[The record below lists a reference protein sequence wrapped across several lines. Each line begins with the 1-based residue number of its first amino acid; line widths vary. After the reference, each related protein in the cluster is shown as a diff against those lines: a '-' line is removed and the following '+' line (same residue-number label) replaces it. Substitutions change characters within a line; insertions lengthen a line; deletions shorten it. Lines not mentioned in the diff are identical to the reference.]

1 MLMRPSPAIHL
12 SEDQKRIVWRLRTGG
27 PASRTE
33 LARDLGIHNGALTR
47 LSRELI
53 ALGVVQEQDQSE
65 RTARGRPTVPLTI
78 SDRAGYA
85 AGATVHPGWL
95 ELSLVN
101 FSGEVIARDIE
112 PIESDDPADFA
123 EAVGRRLR
131 GLAVNHNML
140 RSRFLGL
147 GIGIPGPAIVGR
159 PNHWWAV
166 DWLRGWRD
174 LDLAAFLGDRLGL
187 PVWLQNDSS
196 AAALAEYYTGR
207 LIRVCNSA
215 LVLFIGHG
223 VGGGVIAGR
232 EMFVGEY
239 GNAGEVG
246 RLYPGGGR
254 PRPSGIDLLATLRA
268 AGAEVSSLLEV
279 EDCLRTHPEVIAT
292 WIDRSAAQ
300 LELVVNAGLVWMDPG
315 AVVISGALPLS
326 VLDGLARRLERSTR
340 AFMTPEDPPH
350 LPPPLV
356 KASTLGSSAVSIGAA
371 LLPIH
376 EIGRPGSND

>member
-1 MLMRPSPAIHL
+1 MRSSPAIHL

-53 ALGVVQEQDQSE
+53 TLGVIQEQDQTE
-65 RTARGRPTVPLTI
+65 RPGRGRPTVPLTI

-85 AGATVHPGWL
+85 VGATVHPGWL

-101 FSGEVIARDIE
+101 FAGDVVARDIE
-112 PIESDDPADFA
+112 PIKSDDPADFA
-123 EAVGRRLR
+123 EAVERRLQ
-131 GLAVNHNML
+131 GLAIRHNML

-147 GIGIPGPAIVGR
+147 GVGIAGPAMVGR

-174 LDLAAFLGDRLGL
+174 VDLATFLSERLGL

-196 AAALAEYYTGR
+196 AAALAEYYTGG
-207 LIRVCNSA
+207 LIRTCDSA

-223 VGGGVIAGR
+223 VGGGVIASR

-254 PRPSGIDLLATLRA
+254 PRPSGIDLLAMLRA

-279 EDCLRTHPEVIAT
+279 EDCLRTHADVIAAWT
-292 WIDRSAAQ
+292 DRAAAQ

-326 VLDGLARRLERSTR
+326 ILDGLTRHLERSAR

-350 LPPPLV
+350 LAPPLV
-356 KASTLGSSAVSIGAA
+356 KASSLGSSAVSIGAA

-376 EIGRPGSND
+376 EIGRPGIDR

>member
-1 MLMRPSPAIHL
+1 MRPSPVIHL

-33 LARDLGIHNGALTR
+33 LARELGIHNGALTR
-47 LSRELI
+47 LSRELV
-53 ALGVVQEQDQSE
+53 ALGVVEEQNQNE
-65 RTARGRPTVPLTI
+65 RAARGRPTVPLTV

-95 ELSLVN
+95 EISLVD
-101 FSGEVIARDIE
+101 FAGEVVARDIE
-112 PIESDDPADFA
+112 PMESDDPAIFA
-123 EAVGRRLR
+123 EAVERRLR

-147 GIGIPGPAIVGR
+147 GVGIPGPAIVGR

-166 DWLRGWRD
+166 EWLKGWRD
-174 LDLAAFLGDRLGL
+174 LDLVAFLTDRLGL

-196 AAALAEYYTGR
+196 AAALAEYYTGN
-207 LIRVCNSA
+207 LLKVCDSA
-215 LVLFIGHG
+215 LALFIGHG

-246 RLYPGGGR
+246 RLYPGGR
-254 PRPSGIDLLATLRA
+254 PRPSGIDLLASLRA
-268 AGAEVSSLLEV
+268 AGAEVTSLLDV
-279 EDCLRTHPEVIAT
+279 EGCLRTHPEVISA
-292 WIDRSAAQ
+292 WIDRAARQ
-300 LELVVNAGLVWMDPG
+300 LELVVNAGIVWMDPG

-326 VLDGLARRLERSTR
+326 ILEGLASHLESSTR
-340 AFMTPEDPPH
+340 LFMTPDEPPH
-350 LPPPLV
+350 LAPPLV

-376 EIGRPGSND
+376 EIGRPGAS